1 MTTHAEPNDR
11 QPSRQSADAPEGSGS
26 KRRLFLLVGLLAL
39 ALFALWYDYKVA
51 RPAVEQAYE
60 RIAATNEE
68 INSAS
73 EHRRMTNVDVQSVLR
88 RTPSDTFVSGKF
100 TVEAYRWNA
109 GMPIEFRGLSG
120 DESPGIGL
128 KTHNYYAVYRK
139 DGPELAFVTHYKFDL
154 DSDDLE
160 QKQPVAPSGDDALD
174 EQAAGGMADYG
185 SGPAI
190 GGGPGG
196 PGGDGPGGEGGGPG
210 GGRGFDP
217 EAMFAERDVD
227 GDGKLTGD
235 EISERM
241 RESLEAID
249 TDGDGAISK
258 DEFLARMSQVRGRG
272 GRGGSGGEG
281 GAPGQG
287 PGGGGEGRRQ
297 RPPLEANGDAPATE
311 AATSDASP
319 AAESTEAPA
328 ETATESAATEPVA
341 DTLPQTNGD
350 VPKEAESSEP

>member
-1 MTTHAEPNDR
+1 MTAHDEPNDR

-60 RIAATNEE
+60 RIAAKNEE
-68 INSAS
+68 INSTA
-73 EHRRMTNVDVQSVLR
+73 EHRRMSNVDVQSALG
-88 RTPSDTFVSGKF
+88 RTPSETFLSGSF
-100 TVEAYRWNA
+100 TVEAYRWSA

-120 DESPGIGL
+120 EASPGIGL
-128 KTHNYYAVYRK
+128 KTHDYYAVYRQ

-154 DSDDLE
+154 DSEDLE
-160 QKQPVAPSGDDALD
+160 QKQPVASSGDDAFD
-174 EQAAGGMADYG
+174 EQAVGGMADFG
-185 SGPAI
+185 GGGPEI

-196 PGGDGPGGEGGGPG
+196 PGGGGPGGEGGGPE
-210 GGRGFDP
+210 GGRDFDP
-217 EAMFAERDVD
+217 EAMFAERDAD

-235 EISERM
+235 EISERL

-287 PGGGGEGRRQ
+287 TGGEGEGRRQ
-297 RPPLEANGDAPATE
+297 RPPLEANDDVPATE
-311 AATSDASP
+311 AATSDAAP
-319 AAESTEAPA
+319 ATESTEAPA
-328 ETATESAATEPVA
+328 GTATEAAATEDA
-341 DTLPQTNGD
+341 
-350 VPKEAESSEP
+350 PKEAESSEP

>member
-1 MTTHAEPNDR
+1 MTTHDEPHDR
-11 QPSRQSADAPEGSGS
+11 QPSRQSDDAREVSGS
-26 KRRLFLLVGLLAL
+26 KRRLFLLIGLLAL

-68 INSAS
+68 INGAA
-73 EHRRMTNVDVQSVLR
+73 EHRRMTNKDVQSALR
-88 RTPSDTFVSGKF
+88 RTPSETFLSGTF

-120 DESPGIGL
+120 EESPGIGL
-128 KTHNYYAVYRK
+128 KTHDYYAVYRQ

-160 QKQPVAPSGDDALD
+160 QKQIVATLDDDALD
-174 EQAAGGMADYG
+174 EQAAGGMADFG
-185 SGPAI
+185 GGGPEI

-196 PGGDGPGGEGGGPG
+196 PGGGGPGGEGGGPG

-249 TDGDGAISK
+249 TDSDGAVSK
-258 DEFLARMSQVRGRG
+258 EEFLARMSQIRARG

-297 RPPLEANGDAPATE
+297 RPPLEANGDAPAE

-319 AAESTEAPA
+319 AAESKEAPA
-328 ETATESAATEPVA
+328 ETATEAAATEPA
-341 DTLPQTNGD
+341 TEASPQTSGD
-350 VPKEAESSEP
+350 TAKEAESSEP